1 MIIKSYEILK
11 LDLSKYKI
19 FLFHGENEGLKDDII
34 KNITKT
40 EEILNYEQS
49 EITEEQDILNDI
61 LYNETLFQSKKLIII
76 KRCNDKITNIIE
88 NISLNKIGDTKIIL
102 ISDILEKKSKLRN
115 KFEKDKNL
123 ICTAFYQDTDL
134 TLSRLAYDF
143 LKKKQIS
150 ISPNLI
156 DKLIRKIRGKRNN
169 LYKELE
175 KISLYA
181 SSGKK
186 INEEKILKLVNL
198 SENNSFSELIDN
210 FLIKNKKKIIN
221 ILNENIFSNDDCI
234 QIARILLN
242 KSKKILE
249 LTETFEKNNS
259 IDITISTAKPA
270 IFWKDKDIV
279 KEQIYKWKPNNIK
292 KLIYNLH
299 SIELQIKKNSNNSLN
314 IISDFILKQV

>member
-1 MIIKSYEILK
+1 MIIKAYEILK

-19 FLFHGENEGLKDDII
+19 FLFHGENEGHKDDII

-49 EITEEQDILNDI
+49 EITEEQDILNEI

-88 NISLNKIGDTKIIL
+88 NISLNKIGDTKMIL
-102 ISDILEKKSKLRN
+102 ISNILEKKSKLRN

-156 DKLIRKIRGKRNN
+156 NKLIIKIRGKRNN

-221 ILNENIFSNDDCI
+221 ILNENVFSNDDCI

-259 IDITISTAKPA
+259 IDLTINTAKPA